1 MSQAERAVNSDDE
14 ALGDRRWDDRQ
25 DLGYSSHMSSVI
37 LCGVDEGDAASERP
51 LRIAADLAERLGE
64 RLVVATVTSVSAFVP
79 GLPSMGVPAGG
90 LAQGMPPAVAVEEE
104 AGSPEEGAARERERE
119 RVRTLAQRAGVPD
132 DAEVV
137 VHPAFS
143 PQEGLHELARIRGAS
158 MLVVGSHGHGAV
170 HAALL
175 GSTSH
180 ALAAHP
186 PCPVLI
192 VPPPAEDDGG

>member
-1 MSQAERAVNSDDE
+1 
-14 ALGDRRWDDRQ
+14 
-25 DLGYSSHMSSVI
+25 MSSVI

-64 RLVVATVTSVSAFVP
+64 RLVVGTVTTVPAFVP

-90 LAQGMPPAVAVEEE
+90 LALGMPPPVVVGAE
-104 AGSPEEGAARERERE
+104 AASSDERTERERE
-119 RVRTLAQRAGVPD
+119 RVRALAQRAGVPD

-137 VHPAFS
+137 VHPAVS
-143 PQEGLHELARIRGAS
+143 PQEGLRELALIRGAS

-186 PCPVLI
+186 PCPVLV